1 MLNSFISMK
10 LLARLSRSLREY
22 RRIISISRK
31 PNRQEFA
38 SILKIT
44 SLGISLIGAVGFA
57 IQLLYQF
64 IIKVFIQ

>member
-31 PNRQEFA
+31 PNKEEFM

-44 SLGISLIGAVGFA
+44 SLGMTIIGSAGFV

-64 IIKVFIQ
+64 IIKVFIK